1 MQAFDTPGKT
11 RLRVK
16 NAAGLISVDPSETG
30 RTTVVLEALREDDA
44 TREAIERATV
54 ELNGN
59 EVTVEIGVGSKGF
72 GVGPAWITF
81 GRTPSVGIRIRC
93 PEDSDLECT
102 TASADVAATGRL
114 GNVELK
120 TASGDIAVEHV
131 TALRVQS
138 ASGDVRAA
146 TVDGEARLQTVS
158 GDVRLGTVTG
168 SVSATLVSGDFSIDD
183 AHTDLARRP
192 SLATSGSARSGRGR
206 SKSSRSRATSAS
218 ASAPVRA
225 SGSTPTRRAAT
236 SAPSSTSRTRPRRD
250 RAEARRGWRR
260 RLSAATSRSPGPQPS
275 QPDVRRPGGL
285 WRHRDF
291 LSLWGARRS
300 ASSARRSACWRCRSS
315 RSSRSRRATFRVALL
330 TTVEF
335 LPFLLFT
342 LPAGVWVDRLRRRP
356 ILILAD
362 LGRAAALVTVPV
374 AYWLGVL
381 SIWQLYA
388 VGFATGICTVFFDV
402 AYQSYL
408 PGADR
413 AGAGRR
419 RQLEARDQPFGR
431 EHRRP
436 RLAGLLV
443 AA

>member
-168 SVSATLVSGDFSIDD
+168 SASATLVSGDFSIDD
-183 AHTDLARRP
+183 AHTDLSAKTVSGDQRIGSIREGEIKVQSVSGDVRIGVRP
-192 SLATSGSARSGRGR
+192 GTRLRIDANSTSGDV
-206 SKSSRSRATSAS
+206 SSELDVKDTPSEGS
-218 ASAPVRA
+218 
-225 SGSTPTRRAAT
+225 SGS
-236 SAPSSTSRTRPRRD
+236 
-250 RAEARRGWRR
+250 EAR
-260 RLSAATSRSPGPQPS
+260 LAAK
-275 QPDVRRPGGL
+275 
-285 WRHRDF
+285 
-291 LSLWGARRS
+291 
-300 ASSARRSACWRCRSS
+300 
-315 RSSRSRRATFRVALL
+315 
-330 TTVEF
+330 TVSGDIEI
-335 LPFLLFT
+335 T
-342 LPAGVWVDRLRRRP
+342 
-356 ILILAD
+356 
-362 LGRAAALVTVPV
+362 RAAAVS
-374 AYWLGVL
+374 A
-381 SIWQLYA
+381 
-388 VGFATGICTVFFDV
+388 
-402 AYQSYL
+402 
-408 PGADR
+408 
-413 AGAGRR
+413 
-419 RQLEARDQPFGR
+419 
-431 EHRRP
+431 
-436 RLAGLLV
+436 
-443 AA
+443 

>member
-59 EVTVEIGVGSKGF
+59 EITVEIGVGSKGF

-81 GRTPSVGIRIRC
+81 GRTPSVGVRIRC
-93 PEDSDLECT
+93 PEDTDLECA

-168 SVSATLVSGDFSIDD
+168 PASATLVSGDFSIDD
-183 AHTDLARRP
+183 AHTDLSAKTVSGNQRIGSIREGQINVQSVSGDVRIGVRRGTRLRIDAN
-192 SLATSGSARSGRGR
+192 STSGDV
-206 SKSSRSRATSAS
+206 SSELDVKDTPSEGS
-218 ASAPVRA
+218 
-225 SGSTPTRRAAT
+225 SGS
-236 SAPSSTSRTRPRRD
+236 
-250 RAEARRGWRR
+250 EAR
-260 RLSAATSRSPGPQPS
+260 LAAK
-275 QPDVRRPGGL
+275 
-285 WRHRDF
+285 
-291 LSLWGARRS
+291 
-300 ASSARRSACWRCRSS
+300 
-315 RSSRSRRATFRVALL
+315 
-330 TTVEF
+330 TVSGDIEI
-335 LPFLLFT
+335 
-342 LPAGVWVDRLRRRP
+342 A
-356 ILILAD
+356 
-362 LGRAAALVTVPV
+362 RAAAVS
-374 AYWLGVL
+374 A
-381 SIWQLYA
+381 
-388 VGFATGICTVFFDV
+388 
-402 AYQSYL
+402 
-408 PGADR
+408 
-413 AGAGRR
+413 
-419 RQLEARDQPFGR
+419 
-431 EHRRP
+431 
-436 RLAGLLV
+436 
-443 AA
+443 